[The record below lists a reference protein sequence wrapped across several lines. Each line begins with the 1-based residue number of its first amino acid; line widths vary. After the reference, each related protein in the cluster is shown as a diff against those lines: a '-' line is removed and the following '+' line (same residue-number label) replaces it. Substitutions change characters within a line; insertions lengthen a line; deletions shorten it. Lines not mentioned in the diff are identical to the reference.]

1 MISKSD
7 IDNGLL
13 YFGIDDKYKEQC
25 YKCQE
30 AINNNPL
37 WLEAFKRV
45 FEFLNYGDVDC
56 LKTVWDLNDISQLF
70 TEGIHPFATNLMVVL
85 GYKTSR
91 ENVEKAKLDEI
102 QIQVHKQRVKAIFQS
117 DFAIDKHGGIRFIMM
132 SWAYYF
138 IRMRIIEVGRLQ
150 YENFDGQCI
159 RIHIPETVPTG
170 EKFDQNA
177 VLASIN
183 ESKALVK
190 KLFGLENPRYEC
202 TSWLLCKEVVKEL
215 GEQSNIYKFY
225 SLFDVEDGDDC
236 LHDIF
241 DNVFPYD
248 DYDDY
253 TALSEDT
260 SLKKMI
266 KEKILKGVTFR
277 LGKGV
282 LKEGI

>member
-25 YKCQE
+25 YECQE
-30 AINNNPL
+30 AINSNPL
-37 WLEAFKRV
+37 WLEAFDRV
-45 FEFLNYGDVDC
+45 FEFLNYGDVDS

-70 TEGIHPFATNLMVVL
+70 TEGIPPFATNLMIVL

-91 ENVEKAKLDEI
+91 ENVEKAQLDEQ
-102 QIQVHKQRVKAIFQS
+102 QIKVHKQRVKSIFEE
-117 DFAIDKHGGIRFIMM
+117 DFAIEKHGGIRFIMM
-132 SWAYYF
+132 AWAYYF

-150 YENFDGQCI
+150 YENFDGECI
-159 RIHIPETVPTG
+159 KLHIPNDVPSG
-170 EKFDQNA
+170 EKFTIEAILNS
-177 VLASIN
+177 LK
-183 ESKALVK
+183 ESKTVTDR
-190 KLFGLENPRYEC
+190 LFGLENPKYLC
-202 TSWLLCKEVVKEL
+202 DSWLLSKEVVKEL

-225 SLFDVEDGDDC
+225 SLFDVEDGEDC

-253 TALSEDT
+253 NALSEDT

-282 LKEGI
+282 LKGEY

>member
-1 MISKSD
+1 MILKND

-13 YFGIDDKYKEQC
+13 YFGIDGKYKEQC
-25 YKCQE
+25 YQCCE
-30 AINNNPL
+30 EINANSL
-37 WLEAFKRV
+37 WLDAFKRV
-45 FEFLNYGDVDC
+45 FDFLNYGDVDS

-70 TEGIHPFATNLMVVL
+70 TEGIPPFATNLMVVL
-85 GYKTSR
+85 GYKTLK
-91 ENVEKAKLDEI
+91 ENIFKAQLDEGQI
-102 QIQVHKQRVKAIFQS
+102 QIYKQRVKTIFEEDYAIN
-117 DFAIDKHGGIRFIMM
+117 KYGGIKFIMM

-138 IRMRIIEVGRLQ
+138 IRMRIIEIGRLQ
-150 YENFDGQCI
+150 YENFDGKCI
-159 RIHIPETVPTG
+159 RIHIPDTVPSG
-170 EKFDQNA
+170 EKFDRNA
-177 VLASIN
+177 VVNSI
-183 ESKALVK
+183 K
-190 KLFGLENPRYEC
+190 KSEDIVRSLFGLDNPRYEC
-202 TSWLLCKEVVKEL
+202 TSWLLSKEVVKEL

-225 SLFDVEDGDDC
+225 SLFDVEEGEDC

-253 TALSEDT
+253 NALSEDT

-282 LKEGI
+282 LKGEY